1 MTHTI
6 YLLPPP
12 LSHFYCPP
20 PASVASFAEEI
31 ELSCPTKHRHHVSIV
46 IRVNEDTHGRIFEVE
61 LHAHRYLKS
70 HNYDGKMTFRESIK
84 YKVDPKNRNPNLSDR
99 WYTGIVGFK
108 VEAGGNIKGNKKP
121 KGDESSSTKV
131 APVGN
136 MKLAPFVFK
145 LTMKSIMQ
153 APPSSA
159 NDPEH
164 KEREQQKASSQRRQV
179 CMALLIIFMFLGSG
193 AVFYP
198 IYEGWTVLDS
208 FYWGMVTI
216 TTVGYGDMG
225 KNYFFFTHS
234 TVAAYETVRL
244 LLHST

>member
-1 MTHTI
+1 M
-6 YLLPPP
+6 
-12 LSHFYCPP
+12 
-20 PASVASFAEEI
+20 
-31 ELSCPTKHRHHVSIV
+31 
-46 IRVNEDTHGRIFEVE
+46 E

-225 KNYFFFTHS
+225 KNYFFFYS
-234 TVAAYETVRL
+234 LYCGCL
-244 LLHST
+244 